1 MQAIRIRGTFGYP
14 SDRALDSALMIVRHQ
29 LADYPAQR
37 RLIGDKSVH
46 TDWLSA
52 FARKGSTLEVDVALP
67 PELDQ
72 DMAIGVL
79 ETLADAAMFGVVEMR
94 EGNKAV
100 DWFPANCN
108 D

>member
-1 MQAIRIRGTFGYP
+1 MHAIRLRGTFGYP
-14 SDRALDSALMIVRHQ
+14 SDRALDAALTIVRHQ
-29 LADYPAQR
+29 LADYPPQR
-37 RLIGDKSVH
+37 LLLGGASIH

-52 FARKGSTLEVDVALP
+52 FARRGSTLEVDVALP
-67 PELDQ
+67 ADLDH

-94 EGNKAV
+94 DGNRAV